1 MMKTENFCAFIL
13 SNNRAG
19 NVKTYNTLRKQGYTG
34 KIYIVVDN
42 LDKQLDE
49 YKNKFK
55 QEVVVFDKKYAET
68 LCDPMNNFREYR
80 TPLYA
85 RNVLWEIAK
94 ELGIKYFIE
103 LDDDYSCFEF
113 KFDVNRQ
120 FKTSR
125 ILSLDDVFD
134 ILVHFLQKT
143 NTHCIAM
150 AQGGDYIG
158 GKNGMLGSKI
168 FLRRKV
174 MNSFVCDVER
184 PFKFQGTFND
194 DVNGYVRNGNLG
206 MLLFTNN
213 IVALEQGATQQNSG
227 GITEAYKRFGTYVKL
242 FHSVMLAP
250 SCVKISLMGNV
261 DFRIHH
267 KIIFNNCVPKIVDN
281 KYKK

>member
-1 MMKTENFCAFIL
+1 MKTENFCAFIL

-227 GITEAYKRFGTYVKL
+227 GITEAYKRFGTYVKS

>member
-1 MMKTENFCAFIL
+1 MKTENFCAFIL

>member
-1 MMKTENFCAFIL
+1 MKTENFCAFIL

-19 NVKTYNTLRKQGYTG
+19 NVKTYNTMRKQGYTG

-213 IVALEQGATQQNSG
+213 IIALEQGATQQNSG
-227 GITEAYKRFGTYVKL
+227 GITEAYKRFGTYVKS

>member
-1 MMKTENFCAFIL
+1 M
-13 SNNRAG
+13 
-19 NVKTYNTLRKQGYTG
+19 RKQGYTG

-213 IVALEQGATQQNSG
+213 IIALEQGATQQNSG
-227 GITEAYKRFGTYVKL
+227 GITEAYKRFGTYVKS

>member
-227 GITEAYKRFGTYVKL
+227 GITEAYKRFGTYVKS